1 MARKPLRP
9 AHHEGGQLNRRD
21 ARQAAPG
28 LSPQDRLDALLAEIR
43 SCVICRESPRGAPL
57 PHPPRPVVRAR
68 ASARIAICGQA
79 PGVRVHASGVPF
91 TDPSGVRLRAWL
103 GMDEAEFY
111 DEANVAILPMGFCF
125 PGLTPDGYDRPPR
138 RECAPA
144 WRDRLFAELGG
155 VQLLFAVGRPAQLW
169 HLGRDS
175 GPNMTAAVADW
186 RRALGRPGRPVVAPL
201 PHPSWRNNAWLTR
214 NPWFEEQVLPVYRV
228 LARAALENRLA
239 QSMDEFRRA
248 GTISA

>member
-9 AHHEGGQLNRRD
+9 AHHEGGQLTGRVAD
-21 ARQAAPG
+21 LDVSHA
-28 LSPQDRLDALLAEIR
+28 SPQERLDALLAEIR
-43 SCVICRESPRGAPL
+43 GCAICRVAPRGAPL
-57 PHPPRPVVRAR
+57 PHAPKPVVQAR

-79 PGVRVHASGVPF
+79 PGVRVHASGKPF

-103 GMDEAEFY
+103 GTDESEFY
-111 DEANVAILPMGFCF
+111 DEARIAIVPMGFCF
-125 PGLTPDGYDRPPR
+125 PGLTSDGADRPPR

-144 WRDRLFAELGG
+144 WRDRLFAELDG

-169 HLGRDS
+169 HLGPES
-175 GPNMTAAVADW
+175 GPNLTAAVANW
-186 RRALGRPGRPVVAPL
+186 RRALARPGRPVVAPL
-201 PHPSWRNNAWLTR
+201 PHPSWRNNAWLKR

-228 LARAALENRLA
+228 LTRAALENRLA

-248 GTISA
+248 GTIAT